1 MLGTVIQALM
11 LKQTD
16 YFILLEQLNMVP
28 KRCQCLVRSSSRSGL
43 EQLTRL
49 LVVPTK
55 RLYSRSERHDY
66 KC

>member
-43 EQLTRL
+43 
-49 LVVPTK
+49 
-55 RLYSRSERHDY
+55 
-66 KC
+66 